1 MSSIVVTQFD
11 FDRLEKLVHRLRTRD
26 QQPRLADALED
37 EIENAEIVEPQN
49 MPSNVVTMNSEALV
63 RDLATDVV
71 ERIRVVFPGAAAPDK
86 GAVSVLAPLGL
97 ALLGTRTGDEV
108 KWDVPGGAHRR
119 LRVESVTYQPEAA
132 GRFDL

>member
-11 FDRLEKLVHRLRTRD
+11 FDRLERLVHRLRTRD

-37 EIENAEIVEPQN
+37 EIENAEIVEPHN
-49 MPSNVVTMNSEALV
+49 MPSNVVTMNSEAVV

-71 ERIRVVFPGAAAPDK
+71 ERIRVVFPGASAPGK
-86 GAVSVLAPLGL
+86 GSISVLAPLGL

-108 KWDVPGGAHRR
+108 KWDVPGGSHRR